1 MIRPLL
7 INLLAM
13 ILLSCTRSLWGSVLT
28 KWVFADL
35 SLIVAR
41 IVVLVLLY
49 CLAALLVKFAVAS
62 LNLLTKLPVLHFLD
76 KLLGTCTGFV
86 SGMLCIWVFL
96 ALVYIMRETAFGI
109 WALPQIEEN
118 TTMFFLYEHNLITY
132 IVAEFV

>member
-41 IVVLVLLY
+41 LVVLVLLY
-49 CLAALLVKFAVAS
+49 CLAVFFIKFAMAS

-86 SGMLCIWVFL
+86 SGMLWIWAFL
-96 ALVYIMRETAFGI
+96 ALAYIMKETSFGI
-109 WALPQIEEN
+109 WSLPQIEEN
-118 TTMFFLYEHNLITY
+118 TTMLFLYEHNLITY